1 VYSLAICAFRVNTLK
16 HTEYTEYTEKA
27 PNKLAIGIKASV
39 YSLCDL
45 CIPSE
50 YFKAHPDNYRGTEYT
65 EKAQNNLS
73 NTSMFQQM
81 DSPLDSC
88 WTNAMQRIIID
99 TCRLTFT
106 HPGILITVA
115 KVDVVA
121 PTVVNPKL

>member
-1 VYSLAICAFRVNTLK
+1 MYSLAICAFRVNTLK

-65 EKAQNNLS
+65 EKAQNNPS
-73 NTSMFQQM
+73 NGIKSSVYSPCKHFFKEKMILNIITLKKLCSWQM
-81 DSPLDSC
+81 WL
-88 WTNAMQRIIID
+88 
-99 TCRLTFT
+99 
-106 HPGILITVA
+106 G
-115 KVDVVA
+115 
-121 PTVVNPKL
+121 